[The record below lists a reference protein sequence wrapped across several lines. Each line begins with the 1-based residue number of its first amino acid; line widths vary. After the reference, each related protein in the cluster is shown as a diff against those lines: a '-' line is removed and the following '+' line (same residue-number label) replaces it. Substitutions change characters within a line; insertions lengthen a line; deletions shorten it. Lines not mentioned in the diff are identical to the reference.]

1 MTHDPNPD
9 GVLGALKLK
18 HPPIHPNKG
27 TVSRWCYIVGVLI
40 SYMRFHHILFKKKKK
55 LSM

>member
-27 TVSRWCYIVGVLI
+27 TVSRWCYIVITYFLK
-40 SYMRFHHILFKKKKK
+40 RKKKTVNVNN
-55 LSM
+55 LITNL